1 MGTDSG
7 FFGVVMGVSSQIELA
22 LMVEAGLTPD
32 EALRAATINA
42 ARMIG
47 REKEAGSVEPGKVA
61 DLLILD
67 ANPLEDIRNVRRIYR
82 VVKGG
87 TVHDPAQLLSGFKV
101 TSRPTPPNR
110 YMRRGGPSGPPRGVG
125 SG

>member
-7 FFGVVMGVSSQIELA
+7 FFGIMMGVSSQIELA

-32 EALRAATINA
+32 AALSTATINA

-47 REKEAGSVEPGKVA
+47 RDKDHGSIEPGKAA

-67 ANPLEDIRNVRRIYR
+67 ADPLADINNVRRIYR
-82 VVKGG
+82 VVRGG
-87 TVHDPAQLLSGFKV
+87 TVHDPAQLLNGFRITV
-101 TSRPTPPNR
+101 PGGPPN
-110 YMRRGGPSGPPRGVG
+110 
-125 SG
+125 